1 MQNLVEKGKDFYN
14 QNLKTILEPNRNG
27 EFIAIEPESGQ
38 YFLANTSRE
47 VMDAAH
53 NALPHKKFYL
63 QKVGFTF
70 AHSLVGLKLRSK

>member
-1 MQNLVEKGKDFYN
+1 MQNLAEKGRDFYN
-14 QNLKTILEPNRNG
+14 QNLKTILEPDRNG

-38 YFLANTSRE
+38 YFLGDTSRQ

-53 NALPHKKFYL
+53 TALPHGKFYL

-70 AHSLVGLKLRSK
+70 AHSLVGLKSRLR